1 MNIDCPHCGCEMDV
15 NFGDNVYC
23 DNCNITFETDFE
35 LVDCEN
41 GIYSTWLTGKEEIGK
56 ID

>member
-1 MNIDCPHCGCEMDV
+1 MNIDCPYCGCEMDV